1 MLAGVI
7 LAGGKS
13 SRMGKDKSLL
23 TLPDSQNSLLEH
35 CHQKLTLLSDNNV
48 FISGAQ
54 HEQGIADIIPNCGP
68 LSGIHAVITHI
79 EKYHPHI
86 NELLIVPVDMPD
98 LSLDDFTFL
107 LNMGK
112 KDHRLCSFENCFLP
126 LYIPL
131 SINVIQYLNSA
142 LMQPSSNTGIQPK
155 QRKYSLKVMLDS
167 LKGLQIQPL
176 KYTQLNNIN
185 TPQQWQQH
193 CTEHTIPTHTKA
205 YK

>member
-1 MLAGVI
+1 MV

-23 TLPDSQNSLLEH
+23 TLPDSQDSLLEH
-35 CHQKLTLLSDNNV
+35 CVQKLTLLCANNV

-79 EKYHPHI
+79 EKYHQHI
-86 NELLIVPVDMPD
+86 SEVLVVAVDMPALCSDD
-98 LSLDDFTFL
+98 LVHLHKT
-107 LNMGK
+107 GK
-112 KDHRLCSFENCFLP
+112 KSQSICFFEDHFLP

-131 SINVIQYLNSA
+131 STNVTQYLKTVLKQQSSQTA
-142 LMQPSSNTGIQPK
+142 LQSKSPQ
-155 QRKYSLKVMLDS
+155 YSLKMMLDS
-167 LKGLQIQPL
+167 LHALPIQPL
-176 KYTQLNNIN
+176 KNTYLDNIN

-193 CTEHTIPTHTKA
+193 CLSNP
-205 YK
+205 